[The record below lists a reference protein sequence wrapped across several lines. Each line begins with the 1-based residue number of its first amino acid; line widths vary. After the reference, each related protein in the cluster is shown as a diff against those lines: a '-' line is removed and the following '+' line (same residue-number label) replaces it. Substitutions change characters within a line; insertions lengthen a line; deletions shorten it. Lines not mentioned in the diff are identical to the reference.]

1 VNRPVRAVLVW
12 WDEGNLFTK
21 GPPTKKVG
29 IADDSRGL
37 C

>member
-1 VNRPVRAVLVW
+1 LVW
-12 WDEGNLFTK
+12 WDEGNLFPK

-29 IADDSRGL
+29 IADDSPGL